1 MTSET
6 NPKRPGGKRERRRTE
21 AEKKRLVRRRIL
33 IAAIVILAVVVGL
46 VIAYNAMFRRPEVGG
61 EGLEPGEEE
70 LTGTQPKVSG
80 KRKTDD
86 FYTFLLMG
94 RDTGG
99 GGNTDTMMLISY
111 NVTDQEMNVMSL
123 PRDTM
128 VNVPWDIKKLNSVY
142 NYYGGGDKGIA
153 AIKEEVSDLV
163 GFVPDYE
170 IVVEWEAVG
179 KLVEAI
185 GGVYFDVPFD
195 MDYEDPTQDLYIHL
209 KAGYQKLNGE
219 QAMGLIRWRHNN
231 SYSVQYPNGDLGR
244 IQTQQEFMKAVIEQ
258 TLQLEN
264 AGKIMEFAK
273 IFSENVSTDLS
284 VQNLFWLGKEAILG
298 GLTMDNVN
306 FITMPCKGASVWS
319 RTVHNYQ
326 SYVVPMVDELLEVVN
341 ESFNPFVEEVTE
353 NEIDVMIVNSDGSLS
368 ATSGKV
374 EDTKAATSTKPAVT
388 DNGSGSSNGNSSNSG
403 GNTSSSPSVSPS
415 PSPSHSN
422 SGGSTVTEEPTHSGT
437 TSQPPEESTPVT
449 SSPSEEPSTSPST
462 PVESPPA
469 ANDSA
474 PEQSAAS
481 DGGTA
486 ASAAVTAAAAE

>member
-6 NPKRPGGKRERRRTE
+6 NPKRPVGKRERRRTE

-33 IAAIVILAVVVGL
+33 IAVIAVLAVVVAL
-46 VIAYNAMFRRPEVGG
+46 VIAYNALFHRPDPGG
-61 EGLEPGEEE
+61 ETLGPGEEE

-80 KRKTDD
+80 ERKTED

-111 NVTDQEMNVMSL
+111 NVTDQELNVMSL

-142 NYYGGGDKGIA
+142 NYYGGGDDGIA

-170 IVVEWEAVG
+170 IIVEWEAVG
-179 KLVEAI
+179 ELVEAI
-185 GGVYFDVPFD
+185 GGVYFEVPFD

-219 QAMGLIRWRHNN
+219 DAMGLIRWRHNN
-231 SYSVQYPNGDLGR
+231 DYSVQYPNGDLGR

-273 IFSENVSTDLS
+273 IFSEKVTTDLT

-298 GLTMDNVN
+298 GLTMDSVN

-319 RTVHNYQ
+319 RTVGNYQ
-326 SYVVPMVDELLEVVN
+326 SYVVPVVDELLDVVN

-374 EDTKAATSTKPAVT
+374 EDTKAATASKPAVT
-388 DNGSGSSNGNSSNSG
+388 DSGSSGSENESA
-403 GNTSSSPSVSPS
+403 TPSPTVSPTPS
-415 PSPSHSN
+415 PSQSAP
-422 SGGSTVTEEPTHSGT
+422 GGSTETEEPVHTETAS
-437 TSQPPEESTPVT
+437 PPAESPDQEP
-449 SSPSEEPSTSPST
+449 SASPSA

-469 ANDSA
+469 SQDPL

-486 ASAAVTAAAAE
+486 AGTADSTAAAE